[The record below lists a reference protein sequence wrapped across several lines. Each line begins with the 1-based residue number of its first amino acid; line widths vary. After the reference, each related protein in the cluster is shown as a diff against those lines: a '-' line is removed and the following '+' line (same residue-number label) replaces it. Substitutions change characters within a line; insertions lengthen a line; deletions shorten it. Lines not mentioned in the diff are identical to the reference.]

1 MNTVDRESSLPPGDM
16 AAEYVLGVLNARERR
31 AAETRIKGD
40 LGFSR
45 EVAFWESRFM
55 PLIGEIAP
63 APVPDYVWVRIRSA
77 LELPEPNQVRV
88 VAKQPGIW
96 DSLAFWRWLASGA
109 FAAAAAFAVVV
120 FNAPQTITPKVPT
133 QMVSTLADD
142 AGVPEFVAIVDQDK
156 SSMTITP
163 LVAAPNDG
171 RAQEL
176 WLIPEG
182 QAAISLGLL
191 DATRAQIVKIPDQLL
206 ADVRAGAL
214 FAVTLESPE
223 GAPHAKAA
231 GPIIAKGGVALL

>member
-1 MNTVDRESSLPPGDM
+1 MNTIDSQSTPPPGDM
-16 AAEYVLGVLNARERR
+16 AAEYVLGVLGARERR
-31 AAETRIKGD
+31 AAEARIASD

-45 EVAFWESRFM
+45 EVSLWESRFM

-63 APVPDYVWVRIRSA
+63 ADVPDYVWARIRSA
-77 LELPEPNQVRV
+77 LNLPEPGH
-88 VAKQPGIW
+88 AKVDSTQPGVW
-96 DSLAFWRWLASGA
+96 NSLAFWRWFAGGA

-120 FNAPQTITPKVPT
+120 FNAPQTTT
-133 QMVSTLADD
+133 QVLAKPMVSTLADD
-142 AGVPEFVAIVDQDK
+142 NGVPGFVAMIDRDK
-156 SSMTITP
+156 ARMTITP
-163 LVAAPNDG
+163 LVPPPTDG

-182 QAAISLGLL
+182 KPAISLGLL
-191 DATRAQIVKIPDQLL
+191 DATRAQTMLIPDQLL
-206 ADVRAGAL
+206 AEIRAGAL

>member
-1 MNTVDRESSLPPGDM
+1 MNTVDSQNSPPPGDM
-16 AAEYVLGVLNARERR
+16 AAEYVLGVLDARERR
-31 AAETRIKGD
+31 AAETRIKAD
-40 LGFSR
+40 TAFSR
-45 EVAFWESRFM
+45 EIAFWESRLM

-63 APVPDYVWVRIRSA
+63 MPVPDYVWVRIRSA
-77 LELPEPNQVRV
+77 LKLPESAPTRV
-88 VAKQPGIW
+88 VAEKPGIW
-96 DSLAFWRWLASGA
+96 DSLAFWRWLATGA

-120 FNAPQTITPKVPT
+120 FNAPQTITPGAT
-133 QMVSTLADD
+133 SQMVSTLADD
-142 AGVPEFVAIVDQDK
+142 AGVPGFVAIVDRDK
-156 SSMTITP
+156 ARMTVTP
-163 LVAAPNDG
+163 LVAAPTDG

-191 DATRAQIVKIPDQLL
+191 DATRAQVVKIPEQLL